1 MADRDGK
8 PYHRAF
14 EVDGRIVVK
23 IDVELAYL
31 LGALILSTDTT
42 NPALL
47 AIGHQLRSFTDYQP
61 DIESQPD
68 DE

>member
-1 MADRDGK
+1 MAERDGK

-14 EVDGRIVVK
+14 EIDGRIVVK

-31 LGALILSTDTT
+31 LGALILSTDTN

-47 AIGHQLRSFTDYQP
+47 AIGHQLRSYSGP
-61 DIESQPD
+61 PD
-68 DE
+68 DEPTDVEE